1 MRESLMIR
9 PFVEL
14 ENSFLCTWHPSEG
27 GEEERS
33 WLPAFTSI
41 IVEFS
46 WMGKIIPLFQDR
58 KTNRESRSASSFR
71 SCEFYYKFYYKFEGW
86 RCYR

>member
-46 WMGKIIPLFQDR
+46 WKILGKIIPLQD
-58 KTNRESRSASSFR
+58 ESRVAIRVVVSFVR
-71 SCEFYYKFYYKFEGW
+71 ILLQILLQIRGMEMLSVD
-86 RCYR
+86 